1 MGLNGHVAIITGS
14 TRGIGYSIAKQLVL
28 QGASVIINGRNIE
41 QVEKAIFQLQS
52 IGGKVAGI
60 AKPVEFS
67 ETGEELINL
76 ALKKF
81 GKVNSLINNA
91 GIVYDKMSDKMS
103 DHEFSKVIDVHV
115 KGTFFCARAFVRELK
130 KQGVSGHIINMT
142 STAGLEGTIGQANYS
157 AAKAAIN
164 ALTWTLAKELKK
176 YDIQV
181 NAIAPAALTDMTR
194 PYVEK
199 AERTAAKKGLPLP
212 HYWEIG
218 SPDEVANFVLK
229 LIEYPNI
236 LETGAIY
243 GVNGQSSGK
252 WHPPVFEP
260 YSEGSTLF

>member
-1 MGLNGHVAIITGS
+1 MGLDGHVAIITGS

-28 QGASVIINGRNIE
+28 QGASVVINGRTIE
-41 QVEKAIFQLQS
+41 QVEETIFQLQS
-52 IGGKVAGI
+52 MGGKVVGI

-67 ETGEELINL
+67 DTGEELINL

-91 GIVYDKMSDKMS
+91 GIVYDKMSDKMN

-115 KGTFFCARAFVRELK
+115 KGTFYCSRAFVRELK
-130 KQGVSGHIINMT
+130 KQGIGGHIINMT

-164 ALTWTLAKELKK
+164 GLTWSLAKELKK
-176 YDIQV
+176 YDVQV

-199 AERTAAKKGLPLP
+199 AERKAAEKGLTLP

-218 SPDEVANFVLK
+218 SPDEVANFVLE
-229 LIEYPNI
+229 LIAQPDI
-236 LETGAIY
+236 KETGTIY
-243 GVNGQSSGK
+243 GVNGQNIGK

-260 YSEGSTLF
+260 FSKKG